1 MVDLLRSGEHRDLL
15 NAYFGPA
22 VYRELRKLAQAPS
35 GSRNGRVY
43 LLPGFMGSRLIAGAT
58 QRLLWLDPAE
68 LAGGELCN
76 MAMPGESPTRV
87 LGAMLPGYLKLR
99 LIVENAGFDVR
110 VFAYD
115 WRRSIATL
123 GRALAH
129 AIETDPAR
137 EILLVAH
144 SMGGLV
150 ARAAM
155 RYASGAKIRTLIQ
168 LGTPNL
174 GSFALVQALRGVY
187 PTTLKL
193 AAVDQRHTPTE
204 LTRHVFSTLPS
215 VYEMLPR
222 GELSAGLDFFDPDT
236 WPRDALQ
243 PDRRLLA
250 RARRLPQQLAGA
262 DQRCHAIIGVGCAT
276 NVGVQRDDA
285 ELVYRFNA
293 EGDGT
298 VPSRSAAWQGAKT
311 WYANV
316 AHGELTKN
324 SIVCQAVIDLLNERT
339 TRRLRGKAP
348 VHSTTSRKRRES
360 ALRAAL
366 NGKVRWQ
373 ELPLTERRRLLEPRI
388 SAAFKN
394 RCIDPGKI

>member
-1 MVDLLRSGEHRDLL
+1 MVGLLRSGEHRDPLS
-15 NAYFGPA
+15 AYFGPA
-22 VYRELRKLAQAPS
+22 VYRELRKLALAPS
-35 GSRNGRVY
+35 GPRSGRVY
-43 LLPGFMGSRLIAGAT
+43 LLPGFMGSRLIAAAT

-68 LAGGELCN
+68 LACGELHN
-76 MAMPGESPTRV
+76 MALPGESARV

-99 LIVENAGFDVR
+99 LSLENAGFDVR

-115 WRRSIATL
+115 WRKSIATL
-123 GRALAH
+123 GKSLAH
-129 AIETDPAR
+129 ALATDSAR
-137 EILLVAH
+137 EVSLVAH

-187 PTTLKL
+187 PTVLKL
-193 AAVDQRHTPTE
+193 AAIDQRHTPAE
-204 LTRHVFSTLPS
+204 LTRQVFGTLPS
-215 VYEMLPR
+215 LYEMLPR
-222 GELSAGLDFFDPDT
+222 GELSAGLDFFDADS
-236 WPRDALQ
+236 WPHDVLQ
-243 PDRRLLA
+243 PDRRLLR
-250 RARRLPQQLAGA
+250 RAQKLPQQLAEA
-262 DQRCHAIIGVGCAT
+262 DRRCHAIVGVGCAT
-276 NVGVQRDDA
+276 NVGVQRNGP
-285 ELVYRFNA
+285 ELVYRFNG

-298 VPSRSAAWQGAKT
+298 VPSRSAAWPGAKI

-324 SIVCQAVIDLLNERT
+324 SIVCRAIVDLLNERT
-339 TRRLRGKAP
+339 TRRLRSKAP
-348 VHSTTSRKRRES
+348 AHGTTSRTRREA

-373 ELPLTERRRLLEPRI
+373 DLPLTERRRLLEPRI
-388 SAAFKN
+388 SSSFKKSTY
-394 RCIDPGKI
+394 RR